1 MFELG
6 MGVIH
11 VEDQQPFDGNGRF
24 RERARKPRELAEVC
38 FGSGQHL
45 KETKGKEHKGED

>member
-24 RERARKPRELAEVC
+24 RERARKPRE
-38 FGSGQHL
+38 
-45 KETKGKEHKGED
+45 